1 MVRAVGF
8 IVALSAGAILAP
20 APPAGSDLRPALR
33 TVLVQDLTFS
43 ADDLS
48 DLERGKVVKHA
59 LPPSSAGEVAAVG
72 GVRIRASKDRFAA
85 AYRDIVRFKKI
96 ASVLEIGRFSNTPEF
111 ADLNGLTIT
120 HDDFDLRTCR
130 VGECDIRLPAA
141 VIRRIASEADW
152 QHPGADERAALLFKH
167 VLFDNVRSY
176 VSGGPGR
183 ITEYNDDR
191 APIKPVEDFLALLKS
206 SPYVETLQPGLS
218 AHLASYPGE
227 PMSGAEDFLYWS
239 KEKFGIAPFISVTH
253 VTLVTTNPRE
263 YIATTRDV
271 YSSRYFD
278 ASLALV
284 VASDSVTDP
293 RSFYLFYANRSRASA
308 LRGAFSRIRRSV
320 VERRVKSS
328 LEENLR
334 AVKSRLEATVQP
346 TGAK

>member
-1 MVRAVGF
+1 VVRAVGF
-8 IVALSAGAILAP
+8 IVALSAGVILAP
-20 APPAGSDLRPALR
+20 ALPAGSDLRPALR
-33 TVLVQDLTFS
+33 TVLVQDLKFS
-43 ADDLS
+43 ADELS
-48 DLERGKVVKHA
+48 DLERGKVVKHS

-72 GVRIRASKDRFAA
+72 GVRIRASKDRFVA
-85 AYRDIVRFKKI
+85 AYRDIVRFKKSP
-96 ASVLEIGRFSNTPEF
+96 SVLEIGRFGSMPQL
-111 ADLNGLTIT
+111 ADLDGLTIT

-141 VIRRIASEADW
+141 IIRRIASEADW
-152 QHPGADERAALLFKH
+152 QHPGADQRAALLFKR

-183 ITEYNDDR
+183 ITEYDDDK
-191 APIKPVEDFLALLKS
+191 APIRPVEDFLAVLKS

-227 PMSGAEDFLYWS
+227 RISGAEDFLYWS

-293 RSFYLFYANRSRASA
+293 RSFYLFYANRSRASG

-334 AVKSRLEATVQP
+334 AVKSRLEAPVQP
-346 TGAK
+346 AGPR